1 MGYHCESP
9 TSFPTR
15 SYRLTRR
22 VSSPLS
28 QPSFHPKPLTEGEWN
43 GAGCHS
49 NFSTEA
55 MRTPGKGM
63 AAIEAAIKKLE
74 KAHMKHIA
82 VYGENN
88 ELRLTG
94 KHETGHITQF
104 SAGVADRG
112 ASIRIPRHVAAQ
124 GYGYLEDRR
133 PASNIDPYRVTG
145 IIVETTCL

>member
-1 MGYHCESP
+1 MYLVADATPPSP
-9 TSFPTR
+9 P
-15 SYRLTRR
+15 
-22 VSSPLS
+22 PPS
-28 QPSFHPKPLTEGEWN
+28 QPSFHPKPFAEGDWN

-49 NFSTEA
+49 NYSTKD

-74 KAHMKHIA
+74 KQHMKHIA

-145 IIVETTCL
+145 IMVETTLISE